1 MRWSLLTVTWLGVAT
16 LGVATQVALAAPL
29 TGEVVAS
36 QARWTADGQ
45 RIVTESVVRTPAGRE
60 VVVSQLG
67 GSADGL
73 TMRLLASDGRGD
85 AVGTALLQ
93 VGMQVALTVHTG
105 ATTTG
110 TAVTVV
116 DQVVRTGGSD
126 FVRTGP
132 TKAGK
137 SLAWASGCAQL
148 FYDSAGT
155 TQLAGDTEFGL
166 IDQSVAAWN
175 DGVVGCSFMRIE
187 SQGKKSAE
195 VGKDFSNIVK
205 FRDIKWCRPATST
218 DAERCYS
225 PAAAGL
231 TTVVFVDD
239 ANSDR
244 DGEIVDAD
252 IELNGVDFAI
262 SNAGAT
268 AGTATCLS
276 DLKNTLTHEL
286 GHFLGLEHTCLASGD
301 PPRIDNQGNPVPL
314 CNASNDPLIRDA
326 TMYNFQ
332 TCGETSKAS
341 LSVDDTTAIC
351 SIYPLA
357 TDPGTCAA
365 VGGGSSACCSVGG
378 QPAPL
383 PWTQALMAVGIG
395 GMIYRRRRRAA
406 R

>member
-1 MRWSLLTVTWLGVAT
+1 MRWPLLTVVWLGVAAR
-16 LGVATQVALAAPL
+16 VAAGAPL

-45 RIVTESVVRTPAGRE
+45 RIVTESVVRSPDGSE

-67 GSADGL
+67 GTADGL
-73 TMRLLASDGRGD
+73 TMLLLASDGRGD
-85 AVGTALLQ
+85 GVDTALLQ
-93 VGMQVALTVHTG
+93 VGMQVELAVHTG
-105 ATTTG
+105 ATTAG
-110 TAVTVV
+110 EAIIVV
-116 DQVVRTGGSD
+116 DQVVRQGGSD

-132 TKAGK
+132 TKAGN

-155 TQLAGDTEFGL
+155 SHLAGDTEFGL
-166 IDQSVAAWN
+166 IDESVAAWN
-175 DGVVGCSFMRIE
+175 DGVAGCSYMSIVK
-187 SQGKKSAE
+187 QGKKSDE

-205 FRDIKWCRPATST
+205 FRDTKWCRPATSA

-268 AGTATCLS
+268 TGTAACLS

-301 PPRIDNQGNPVPL
+301 PPRIDNQGNAVPL
-314 CNASNDPLIRDA
+314 CNASNDPLIRES

-332 TCGETSKAS
+332 TCGETSKAT
-341 LSVDDTTAIC
+341 LAVDDTSAIC

-357 TDPGTCAA
+357 TDPGTCDS
-365 VGGGSSACCSVGG
+365 VGGSSGGCCSVGG
-378 QPAPL
+378 PAVPL
-383 PWTQALMAVGIG
+383 PWAQAMLAAGVAGLIF
-395 GMIYRRRRRAA
+395 RRRRR
-406 R
+406 

>member
-1 MRWSLLTVTWLGVAT
+1 MRWPLLTVAWLVVVAR
-16 LGVATQVALAAPL
+16 VAASAPL

-36 QARWTADGQ
+36 HGRWTADGQ
-45 RIVTESVVRTPAGRE
+45 RIVTESVVRRLDGSK

-67 GSADGL
+67 GTADGL
-73 TMRLLASDGRGD
+73 TMRLVASDGRGD
-85 AVGTALLQ
+85 GVDATLLQ
-93 VGMQVALTVHTG
+93 VGMQVELAVHTG
-105 ATTTG
+105 ATTSG
-110 TAVTVV
+110 DAIIVV
-116 DQVVRTGGSD
+116 DQVVRQGGSD

-132 TKAGK
+132 TKAGH

-155 TQLAGDTEFGL
+155 SHLAGDTEFKL
-166 IDQSVAAWN
+166 IDASVAAWN
-175 DGVVGCSFMRIE
+175 DGVAGCSYMRIE
-187 SQGKKSAE
+187 SQGNQANE
-195 VGKDFSNIVK
+195 VGKDFFNIVK
-205 FRDIKWCRPATST
+205 FRDTKWCRPATRA

-239 ANSDR
+239 PNSDR

-268 AGTATCLS
+268 TGTAACLS

-301 PPRIDNQGNPVPL
+301 PPRIDNQGNAVPL
-314 CNASNDPLIRDA
+314 CNASNDPLIRES

-341 LSVDDTTAIC
+341 LSLDDTTAIC

-357 TDPGTCAA
+357 TDPGTCAS
-365 VGGGSSACCSVGG
+365 VGGSSGGCCGVAGK
-378 QPAPL
+378 PASL
-383 PWTQALMAVGIG
+383 PWLPMLMAVGIG
-395 GMIYRRRRRAA
+395 GVLYRRRRY
-406 R
+406 